1 MQSKNIGFIGCG
13 FMGEALLGGLI
24 AGGFCRP
31 EEITLTDA
39 RKERIE
45 ELRERYGVNGE
56 SDNAKVA
63 AGSDIL
69 VLAVKPQVMGGVLK
83 EIADRVGQDTIV
95 VSVAA
100 GVRISTIASQIKG
113 KIART
118 MPNMC
123 AQVSESATGVCA
135 GSGVGKNEL
144 ELILK
149 MFGCVGKTVVVNE
162 SLMDAV
168 TGLSGSGP
176 AYIYLVM
183 EAMIKAGTDA
193 GLSPEQSR
201 SLVLQ
206 TVKGAAMMAF
216 KTGEEPEVLR
226 KRIMSPQGTT
236 VAALDVLD
244 SRGVREFLGEAVA
257 AAVKRSKELG

>member
-1 MQSKNIGFIGCG
+1 
-13 FMGEALLGGLI
+13 MGEALLSGLI
-24 AGGFCRP
+24 AGGFCRS
-31 EEITLTDA
+31 EEITVTDA

-45 ELRERYGVNGE
+45 ELRERYGVNVE
-56 SDNAKVA
+56 SDNSKA
-63 AGSDIL
+63 AADPDIL
-69 VLAVKPQVMGGVLK
+69 VLAVKPRQMGEVLK
-83 EIADRVGQDTIV
+83 EIAKHVGPDTIV

-113 KIART
+113 KIVRT

-123 AQVSESATGVCA
+123 AQVSESATAVCA
-135 GSGVGKNEL
+135 GSGVRENEL
-144 ELILK
+144 QLIVT
-149 MFGCVGKTVVVNE
+149 MFDCVGKTVVVDE

-168 TGLSGSGP
+168 TGISGSGP

-193 GLSPEQSR
+193 GLSEEQSR
-201 SLVLQ
+201 GLVLQ
-206 TVKGAAMMAF
+206 TVKGAAIMAH
-216 KTGEEPEVLR
+216 KTGAAPEVLK

-244 SRGVREFLGEAVA
+244 GRGVRESFVEAVA

>member
-1 MQSKNIGFIGCG
+1 
-13 FMGEALLGGLI
+13 MGEALLSGLI
-24 AGGFCRP
+24 EGGFCRP

-56 SDNAKVA
+56 SDNAEVA

-69 VLAVKPQVMGGVLK
+69 ILAVKPQQMGGVLK
-83 EIADRVGQDTIV
+83 EIAKRVGQDTIV
-95 VSVAA
+95 ISVAA
-100 GVRISTIASQIKG
+100 GVRISAIASQIKG

-123 AQVSESATGVCA
+123 AQAGESATGVCA
-135 GSGVGKNEL
+135 GSGVGENEL

-201 SLVLQ
+201 GLVLQ
-206 TVKGAAMMAF
+206 TVKGAAVTAF
-216 KTGEEPEVLR
+216 ETGEKPEVLR

-236 VAALDVLD
+236 VAALDVLEKHGAR
-244 SRGVREFLGEAVA
+244 SAFAEAVA